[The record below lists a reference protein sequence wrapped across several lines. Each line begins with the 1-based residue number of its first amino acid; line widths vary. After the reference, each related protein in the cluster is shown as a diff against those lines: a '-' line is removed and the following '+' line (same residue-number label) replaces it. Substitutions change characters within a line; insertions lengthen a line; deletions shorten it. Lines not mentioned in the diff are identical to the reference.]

1 MFRRAIRRIWGYPSS
16 ARRPRAV
23 SSPLPQAFNRIV
35 ISADNPFSRWAQRI
49 YQNRGRFSRPL
60 PPVSA
65 EGEQALRIIS
75 FKKIGGTHE
84 THSNRG
90 TDAQSRCRRHLRATE
105 AHNDDVFWN

>member
-1 MFRRAIRRIWGYPSS
+1 MCRRAIRRNSGYTRS
-16 ARRPRAV
+16 ASRPREV

-35 ISADNPFSRWAQRI
+35 IAADNPFSRWAQRI

-65 EGEQALRIIS
+65 EGEQALRMIS
-75 FKKIGGTHE
+75 FKKIGGAHE

-105 AHNDDVFWN
+105 AHKDDVFGN